1 MILIKNF
8 FLYFCVMFTSKPVNE
23 AEIISRSFFTEQFP
37 TFVKMKITTIVKTY
51 GSANALV

>member
-1 MILIKNF
+1 
-8 FLYFCVMFTSKPVNE
+8 MFTTKPVNE
-23 AEIISRSFFTEQFP
+23 VEIISRSYFTEQIS